1 VRDFAARLT
10 MTNLLL
16 EHVALALPD
25 PIAGAD
31 WYVRNLGF
39 RLVRASSEPPYA
51 HFILAPGGGVL
62 VEFFHDSDTPPPD
75 YRNVDAMAAHLA
87 FAVDD
92 VDAAIERL
100 IAAGAVADRAPVRSP
115 AGDRHAVVRDPWGV
129 PLQLITRAEPFD
141 LPRSTGH
148 D

>member
-1 VRDFAARLT
+1 
-10 MTNLLL
+10 MTSLVL

-25 PIAGAD
+25 PMAGAD

-39 RLVRASSEPPYA
+39 RLARASSEPPYA

-62 VEFFHDSDTPPPD
+62 VEFFHDLGTAPPD
-75 YRNVDAMAAHLA
+75 YRKVDAMAAHLA

-92 VDAAIERL
+92 VDAAVAKL
-100 IAAGAVADRAPVRSP
+100 VAAGAVPDRAPVRSP

-129 PLQLITRAEPFD
+129 PLQLITRASPFD
-141 LPRSTGH
+141 LAGATRAGQ
-148 D
+148 